1 MTLSGYLKLAGA
13 LLLAVLI
20 GTAFWETY
28 EAGYDKAAAIGS
40 ANLANYKAQ
49 MSQAAASAASGA
61 FADYANHVGQGQAAE
76 SQFFLD
82 QHANDVQ
89 SAALKDHI
97 DEVAQPHIALPPRP
111 LVVQSV
117 ASASPVRECVFS
129 WGFVRL
135 WNAAAG
141 IADGSDAVPSSADPS
156 GAAGVP
162 SANAAADSG
171 VSQADI
177 LDWFVDYANRAHST
191 EAKLTSIRGL
201 QPASQTAATT
211 AQQ

>member
-1 MTLSGYLKLAGA
+1 MNPIACIKLAGA
-13 LLLAVLI
+13 FVLAALI
-20 GTAFWETY
+20 GLAFWTTY
-28 EAGYDKAAAIGS
+28 DSGYDKAAAIGN
-40 ANLANYKAQ
+40 ANLANYKAR

-61 FADYANHVGQGQAAE
+61 FADYASHVAQGQAAE
-76 SQFFLD
+76 SQFFID
-82 QHANDVQ
+82 QHAADTH
-89 SAALKDHI
+89 SAALKEHI
-97 DEVAQPHIALPPRP
+97 DEVAQPHVALPPRA
-111 LVVQSV
+111 LNVQSAAPV
-117 ASASPVRECVFS
+117 TPVRECVFS

-141 IADGSDAVPSSADPS
+141 IDDGSGAEPSSADPS
-156 GAAGVP
+156 GATGVP
-162 SANAAADSG
+162 DSDATSDSG

-191 EAKLTSIRGL
+191 EAKLTAIRGL